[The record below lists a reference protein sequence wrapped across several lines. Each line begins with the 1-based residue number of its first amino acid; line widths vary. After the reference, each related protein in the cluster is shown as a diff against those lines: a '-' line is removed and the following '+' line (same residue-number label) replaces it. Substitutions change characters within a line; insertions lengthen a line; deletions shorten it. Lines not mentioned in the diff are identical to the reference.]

1 MFAHANLTHLAFNM
15 FTLWMFGRTMERT
28 WGPRRFLAF
37 YIICGLGAGLTQEV
51 AQTGSFLVAGL
62 NHYEQV
68 NAGGVLMSM
77 PEYLNAWTTVGAS
90 GAIYGLLLAFGVTY
104 SNEYIMLLIPPIPM
118 KAKYMILLFIAFEL
132 FSGFYSGGD
141 GVAHFAH
148 LGGMLFGWLVL
159 RHWRRQERKATTGF
173 TTWEEYT
180 PKTTQS
186 YGERLRSWLRDKFGG
201 NRTPGNRSRD
211 SFHDRGD
218 DYDFNRRRHTEQ
230 EEIDRILEKVKR
242 SGYDSLTE
250 EEKKRLFNASQ
261 KK

>member
-1 MFAHANLTHLAFNM
+1 MGPAPFPGVLHHLWF
-15 FTLWMFGRTMERT
+15 
-28 WGPRRFLAF
+28 
-37 YIICGLGAGLTQEV
+37 GAGLTQEV

-90 GAIYGLLLAFGVTY
+90 GAMYGLLLAFGVTY